1 MSPLA
6 VVATALAGA
15 VVAFV
20 IAELITRAW
29 LAKHGRYFIWPPWSR
44 TRMELDREALPM
56 LERTTRIE
64 INADGERGDPPPAR
78 GERAYR
84 VLVTGGSVAECYF
97 LDQDTAW
104 PAVIQRILNQPENRK
119 RLGVERVHVGNVARS
134 LVTCRHVAH
143 MLAKTLPRY
152 PKLDAI
158 VLMVGASDLVYW
170 LEQRTPPV
178 LDDSPPPASQVF
190 GAHPEGP
197 FGWTHRNLALRRLAS
212 QVRRRW
218 FGQVDVRERAGKRL
232 TKARAMRAN
241 AREILREVPDP
252 APLLAHFDQHFR
264 ELVAL
269 ARTKADRVI
278 VVRQPWFEKE
288 FSPEEARQMWNFG
301 AGRPYEGEVHAY
313 YAHDVVWKL
322 MRLIDARATE
332 IVRETGVEEIDLM
345 PLLERNLD
353 IYYDELHHTPKGCA
367 IVGEIVARA
376 ILARTPDASAG
387 TASTRAGTARQDSH
401 AEVT

>member
-1 MSPLA
+1 MTPLA
-6 VVATALAGA
+6 IVALAAVGA
-15 VVAFV
+15 LVAFV
-20 IAELITRAW
+20 IAELCTRAW
-29 LAKHGRYFIWPPWSR
+29 LARHGRYFVWPPYAR

-56 LERTTRIE
+56 LEKTTRIE
-64 INADGERGDPPPAR
+64 INADGERGDPLPPSGAKT
-78 GERAYR
+78 YR

-104 PAVIQRILNQPENRK
+104 PAVIQRILAQPENLQ
-119 RLGVERVHVGNVARS
+119 RLGVQHAHVGNVARS

-152 PKLDAI
+152 PRVDAI

-178 LDDSPPPASQVF
+178 LDDSPPPAAQVF

-197 FGWTHRNLALRRLAS
+197 FGWTHKTLALRRIAS

-218 FGQVDVRERAGKRL
+218 FGQTDVRERAGKRL
-232 TKARAMRAN
+232 AKARAMRAN
-241 AREILREVPDP
+241 AREILRDVPDP
-252 APLLAHFDQHFR
+252 APLLAHFDKHFR
-264 ELVAL
+264 ELVRL

-278 VVRQPWFEKE
+278 VVRQPWFEKK
-288 FSPEEARQMWNFG
+288 FTPEEERQMWNFG

-313 YAHDVVWKL
+313 YAHEVVWKL
-322 MRLIDARATE
+322 MRLLDARAAQ

-345 PLLERNLD
+345 PLLARNLD

-367 IVGEIVARA
+367 IVGEIVADA
-376 ILARTPDASAG
+376 ILRAPNAATNATSAV
-387 TASTRAGTARQDSH
+387 AGSARQDSH
-401 AEVT
+401 AKVT